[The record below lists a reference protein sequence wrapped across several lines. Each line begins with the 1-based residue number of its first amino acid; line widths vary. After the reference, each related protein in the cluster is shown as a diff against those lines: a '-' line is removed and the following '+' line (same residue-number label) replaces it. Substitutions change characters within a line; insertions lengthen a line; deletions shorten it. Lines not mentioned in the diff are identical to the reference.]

1 MKKTMRRIVVF
12 CTLLCFLGIIRTAD
26 PVKADSLPDI
36 MPRAGAAVPVFTERD
51 LSLLVEEAR
60 QKQNK
65 KAEEESKGNPP
76 AGEEAVPPEETG
88 ETRQSM
94 EEAAPAEPESTG
106 NAAEAQAPEQQNA
119 PEAQPVTVTGG
130 SRIICIDAGHQL
142 HQNSGKE
149 PNGPG
154 SAEMKMKVTSG
165 TRGVASG
172 VPEYQLTLDV
182 ALKLQSVLQARGYSV
197 VMCRTSNEVDIS
209 NAERAEI
216 ANRAGAGAFIRIHA
230 DGAQSSSAQGA
241 STLAPSASNPYCAGI
256 APASQAL
263 AKAVVNGLCAKTG
276 AKNRGVTITDTMTG
290 LNWAKVPVTIVE
302 MGFMT
307 NPAEDMAMQDPSYQQ
322 KLAEGIAD
330 GIDAFFN

>member
-1 MKKTMRRIVVF
+1 MKKIMRQILLF
-12 CTLLCFLGIIRTAD
+12 CTVLCLTGVFWAAG
-26 PVKADSLPDI
+26 PVKADSLLDI
-36 MPRAGAAVPVFTERD
+36 MPGAGAAVPVFTERD
-51 LSLLVEEAR
+51 ISLLVEEAKV
-60 QKQNK
+60 KQSK
-65 KAEEESKGNPP
+65 KAEEEKAGNAS
-76 AGEEAVPPEETG
+76 AGEETAPLEGAG
-88 ETRQSM
+88 ETQNPA
-94 EEAAPAEPESTG
+94 EENAAAEPENTG
-106 NAAEAQAPEQQNA
+106 NTAEAQAPEQQTA

-130 SRIICIDAGHQL
+130 SRIVCIDAGHQL

-165 TRGVASG
+165 TRGVATG

-182 ALKLQSVLQARGYSV
+182 ALKLQNVLQARGYSV
-197 VMCRTSNEVDIS
+197 VMCRTTNEVDIS

-263 AKAVVNGLCAKTG
+263 AKAVINGLCAKTG

-307 NPAEDMAMQDPSYQQ
+307 NPTEDAAMQDPSYQQ